1 MKKIDEN
8 VTIILDAPLDETFDL
23 FESLSFQMENKL
35 YVKAYE
41 TLKTIRL
48 FKGPTALVHSNRKEI
63 SLEAYEKIINVA
75 KIMMI
80 ANILYYSYVEDKKM
94 FFPFEMLPSSK
105 KNAIGKEIEKLL
117 RKLAELKGKVNVKK
131 MLRENMKKKS
141 KLQNLYDSILTV
153 AYPYIRLISSVYRT
167 AHPLLK
173 MNG

>member
-8 VTIILDAPLDETFDL
+8 VTIILDAPLDETFEL
-23 FESLSFQMENKL
+23 FESLSIQMENKL
-35 YVKAYE
+35 YVEAYD
-41 TLKTIRL
+41 TLKDIRKEGL
-48 FKGPTALVHSNRKEI
+48 TALVHSNRKEI

-80 ANILYYSYVEDKKM
+80 ANILYYSYIEDQKM
-94 FFPFEMLPSSK
+94 FFPFEMLPSSE

-141 KLQNLYDSILTV
+141 KLQNLYDSFLTV
-153 AYPYIRLISSVYRT
+153 AYQYIRLISSVYRT
-167 AHPLLK
+167 AHPPLK